1 MLSINKFIYV
11 EDTFCYRDYVCEVS
25 KLQHIYAIVLI
36 PLSVLE
42 TTKETGY
49 IKYKSKDL
57 KQIKSMISLTDL
69 CYNKKFELEKKS

>member
-1 MLSINKFIYV
+1 MLSIKKFIYV

-25 KLQHIYAIVLI
+25 KLQLMYAIVLI

-49 IKYKSKDL
+49 IKYKSKDS
-57 KQIKSMISLTDL
+57 KQIKPTNQINDFFDESML
-69 CYNKKFELEKKS
+69 

>member
-1 MLSINKFIYV
+1 MLLINKFIYV

-57 KQIKSMISLTDL
+57 KQIKPTNQINDFFDRSLL
-69 CYNKKFELEKKS
+69 